1 MGGVRDL
8 TDLRHIAN
16 GALME
21 QHRLYSSIS
30 IPDGSALDLDVS
42 LRNLPLYACREE
54 STPAVD
60 R

>member
-1 MGGVRDL
+1 MGGIRDL

-16 GALME
+16 GTLME
-21 QHRLYSSIS
+21 QLRIYSSIS
-30 IPDGSALDLDVS
+30 IPDGSALDLDVG
-42 LRNLPLYACREE
+42 LRNLPFYACCEE